1 MILLLTVLSSVL
13 FLLFLVVLAYALSRL
28 RRALE
33 RIHTTASKIVWG
45 VAAIERQTSLLEAQ
59 LPPLQRGLESMVA
72 SGTTLAG
79 ELRRLDEQLA
89 RLTTERSA

>member
-13 FLLFLVVLAYALSRL
+13 FLLFLVVLAYALSRI
-28 RRALE
+28 RQALE
-33 RIHTTASKIVWG
+33 RIHGTASKIVWG

-59 LPPLQRGLESMVA
+59 LPPLQRGLESIVA
-72 SGTTLAG
+72 SGAALAG

-89 RLTTERSA
+89 RLTTGRSA

>member
-1 MILLLTVLSSVL
+1 MTLLLTLLSSAL
-13 FLLFLVVLAYALSRL
+13 FLLFLVVLAYALSRV

-33 RIHTTASKIVWG
+33 RIHATASKIVWG

-89 RLTTERSA
+89 RLTTERLA